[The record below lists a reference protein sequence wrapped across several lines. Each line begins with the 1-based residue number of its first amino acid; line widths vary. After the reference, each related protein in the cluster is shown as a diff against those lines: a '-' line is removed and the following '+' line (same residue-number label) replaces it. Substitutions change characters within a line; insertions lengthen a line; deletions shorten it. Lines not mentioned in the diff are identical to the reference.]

1 MANQGEAAPP
11 RVVFDAT
18 KLEELNV
25 SKDYPMNKEDFQ
37 RLFVYNSYCE
47 MAHVDKRGYPIV
59 TPMFYVIRDG
69 FLQMSS
75 IQKHRH
81 KVHHLIEN
89 PKMSVSIHNDG
100 CNLRHQK
107 AILMIG
113 HAEVYTDD
121 AAMREIHWAIIDK
134 YWTELKDP
142 VQREAAFAA
151 VHTPLRAI
159 IKVHPEKLMHW
170 DFGKMI
176 EAYDP
181 GVWFGESY
189 RLEEA
194 AKTRPLPL

>member
-1 MANQGEAAPP
+1 MANEGETAAAP
-11 RVVFDAT
+11 RVVFDPT
-18 KLEELNV
+18 KLEQLNV
-25 SKDYPMNKEDFQ
+25 SKDYPMEPDDFK
-37 RLFVYNSYCE
+37 RLFTYNSYCE

-59 TPMFYVIRDG
+59 TPMFYVIHDG

-81 KVHHLIEN
+81 KVHHLIAN
-89 PKMSVSIHNDG
+89 PKMSASIHNDG

-113 HAEVYTDD
+113 NAEVYTDD

-134 YWTELKDP
+134 YWTELKGKEE
-142 VQREAAFAA
+142 REAAFAA

-159 IKVHPEKLMHW
+159 IKVVPEKLMTW
-170 DFGKMI
+170 DFGKMV

-181 GVWFGESY
+181 GVWFGEA
-189 RLEEA
+189 RKLEEA
-194 AKTRPLPL
+194 AKTRPL

>member
-1 MANQGEAAPP
+1 MANQGEAAAP
-11 RVVFDAT
+11 RVVFDPV
-18 KLEELNV
+18 KLEQLNV
-25 SKDYPMNKEDFQ
+25 SKDYPMEPEDFQ

-47 MAHVDKRGYPIV
+47 MAHIDKRGYPIV

-89 PKMSVSIHNDG
+89 PKISVGIHNDG

-113 HAEVYTDD
+113 HAEIYTDD
-121 AAMREIHWAIIDK
+121 AAMREIHWDIINK
-134 YWTELKDP
+134 YWTELTDP

-181 GVWFGESY
+181 GVWFGECAK
-189 RLEEA
+189 LEQA
-194 AKTRPLPL
+194 AKTRPLPV